1 MKYIVYLTENIQ
13 NNKIYVGV
21 HKTENPDI
29 FDGYYGNGINIKDQ
43 SKLKHPKEPFHYA
56 LKKYGFKNFRR
67 NTIKVFDTLEEAL
80 ELEKQIVDQDF
91 INRKD
96 TYNITLGGGM
106 PLIKQVIVYQFS
118 LDGTLLNSYESIKSA
133 SKIINIDDSAIGYAI
148 KNKTTSGGYLWATTK
163 TINIE
168 DYTTSLQRKEVYLYT
183 KEGEFA
189 YEFKSLS
196 ECSRFLGMSIGPVQ
210 RAYYQ
215 KWKIG
220 DFYISDQK
228 LNYYKPEKIQCNG
241 DYHQYSLD
249 GSYIRTFTSRKELM
263 EYFGCNMDGINQSI
277 RMGKP
282 YKEYL
287 WCRGDK
293 QESVKPYKLKEK
305 TRKVGQYTLDGQLVK
320 IYNTVREAR
329 KDFGNVNKVLKGL
342 AKQCKGYTFKY
353 IS

>member
-133 SKIINIDDSAIGYAI
+133 SKIINIDDFAIGYAI

-163 TINIE
+163 LLIQKTILHLYREKKYIYILKKENLPMNLNLYQNVVDFQGCLSDQYNVHTIKNGKQVISILVIRSLITINQKKYSVMVIII
-168 DYTTSLQRKEVYLYT
+168 
-183 KEGEFA
+183 
-189 YEFKSLS
+189 
-196 ECSRFLGMSIGPVQ
+196 SIV
-210 RAYYQ
+210 
-215 KWKIG
+215 WTDLI
-220 DFYISDQK
+220 
-228 LNYYKPEKIQCNG
+228 LELLHLEKN
-241 DYHQYSLD
+241 
-249 GSYIRTFTSRKELM
+249 
-263 EYFGCNMDGINQSI
+263 
-277 RMGKP
+277 
-282 YKEYL
+282 
-287 WCRGDK
+287 
-293 QESVKPYKLKEK
+293 
-305 TRKVGQYTLDGQLVK
+305 
-320 IYNTVREAR
+320 
-329 KDFGNVNKVLKGL
+329 
-342 AKQCKGYTFKY
+342 
-353 IS
+353 